1 MPLTDIEVNLSDE
14 TQAVR
19 DTAHKFA
26 EEVLRPAGAE
36 LDRLPD
42 PAAVSAEGSVLW
54 DVFDKYRQLGFDAC
68 EALLHLGE
76 RRDDGGHRLETTTT
90 LGA

>member
-26 EEVLRPAGAE
+26 EEVMRPAGAE
-36 LDRLPD
+36 LDRLQD
-42 PAAVSAEGSVLW
+42 PADVSAKGSVLW
-54 DVFDKYRQLGFDAC
+54 DVFEKYRQLGFDA
-68 EALLHLGE
+68 L
-76 RRDDGGHRLETTTT
+76 
-90 LGA
+90 